1 MTSRRIHCVGRVSR
15 ETQAARR
22 CAPDYHSSDQSPSAV
37 ISGAGITQHGEL
49 RNRCALIVRPLSLA
63 ILLMGKVSA
72 HVSREH
78 LPGVSVVRSA
88 PTARETFHVKHN
100 EWLDTGLRC
109 GGGECRDL
117 GK

>member
-1 MTSRRIHCVGRVSR
+1 MF
-15 ETQAARR
+15 
-22 CAPDYHSSDQSPSAV
+22 
-37 ISGAGITQHGEL
+37 
-49 RNRCALIVRPLSLA
+49 
-63 ILLMGKVSA
+63 
-72 HVSREH
+72 HVKH